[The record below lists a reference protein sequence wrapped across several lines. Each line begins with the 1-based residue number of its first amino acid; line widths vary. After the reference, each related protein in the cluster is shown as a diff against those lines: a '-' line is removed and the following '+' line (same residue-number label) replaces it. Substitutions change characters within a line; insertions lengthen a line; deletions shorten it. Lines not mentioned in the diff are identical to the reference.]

1 MSDSASKRILKTP
14 SAYTKA
20 HYLYVQE
27 VGTLKSLNPHISRR
41 EHLESFLFFIVT
53 EGCGSVVLENTRYAL
68 HTGDCVFIDCRTP
81 YSHESS
87 MEAPW
92 SLMWVHFHG
101 SQAAAFYRLYRER
114 EGRPVLTP
122 PSLTPYREILLLL
135 YELQQSGDALS
146 DLLSHRYLTDLIAQ
160 IFSDAF
166 HGTVSSAIPEKF
178 RNIRDYLEI
187 HYAEKI
193 SLDGLSEAFYISKY
207 HLLREYKRLF
217 GTTIQNDLTGRRLTK
232 AKSMLRFSRE
242 SIENIA
248 LSCGFQ
254 TASYFIKVFKQYEN
268 LTPLEYRKKW

>member
-1 MSDSASKRILKTP
+1 MSDLASKRIMTTP

-27 VGTLKSLNPHISRR
+27 TGTLKSLSPHISRR

-68 HTGDCVFIDCRTP
+68 HAGDCVFIDCLTP

-87 MEAPW
+87 REDPW

-101 SQAAAFYRLYRER
+101 TQSGAFYRLYRER
-114 EGRPVLTP
+114 GGNPVFTP
-122 PSLTPYREILLLL
+122 PSLAPYREILQLL
-135 YELQQSGDALS
+135 YELQQSGGALS

-166 HGTVSSAIPEKF
+166 HSTASASIPEKF
-178 RNIRDYLEI
+178 RNIRDYLEN

-217 GTTIQNDLTGRRLTK
+217 GITIQNDLTGRRLTK
-232 AKSMLRFSRE
+232 AKSMLRFSRDSVE
-242 SIENIA
+242 DIA
-248 LSCGFQ
+248 LACGFQ

>member
-1 MSDSASKRILKTP
+1 MPDFASQRILTTP
-14 SAYTKA
+14 SAYTKN

-27 VGTLKSLNPHISRR
+27 TGTLKSLDPHISKR

-53 EGCGSVVLENTRYAL
+53 EGCGSVVSENTRYAL
-68 HTGDCVFIDCRTP
+68 HEGDCAFIDCLSP

-87 MEAPW
+87 KEAPW

-101 SQAAAFYRLYRER
+101 PQSEAFYRLYRER
-114 EGRPVLTP
+114 EGNPVFTP
-122 PSLTPYREILLLL
+122 LSLAPYRELLRLL
-135 YELQQSGDALS
+135 YELQQSGGALS

-166 HGTVSSAIPEKF
+166 HSTANTTIPEKF
-178 RNIRDYLEI
+178 RNIRDYLEN

-232 AKSMLRFSRE
+232 AKSMLRFTRDSVE
-242 SIENIA
+242 DIA
-248 LSCGFQ
+248 LACGFQ